1 MTHPLIE
8 ELDTID
14 NLVDSAAWERALS
27 ALVAFDSRVRNDPV
41 AEEIRR
47 ELIERHNALALKL
60 ASLRAE
66 TAARLQQLGRSHN
79 AAKRYLSASAA

>member
-8 ELDTID
+8 ELDKID
-14 NLVDSAAWERALS
+14 NLVDGAAWERALS
-27 ALVAFDSRVRNDPV
+27 ALVVFDSRVRHDPA

-47 ELIERHNALALKL
+47 ELIERHTALAIKL

-66 TAARLQQLGRSHN
+66 TALRLHQLGRGHSV
-79 AAKRYLSASAA
+79 AKRYLTASAA